1 MPIQFSNQI
10 SEQTV
15 VYIWEIT
22 ENTEELM
29 QLSSALPTIPNTYMT
44 EKRWREQLAARALIS
59 YACKELGLPIID
71 IRKDEFGKPWLVG
84 SDWHFSISHTERFIA
99 IVLDAERPV
108 GIDLEKPSPK
118 VSKVLARICSEQE
131 LNNVK
136 DSTFEHCV
144 LWSAKEALYKL
155 YGKRKVDFKQHLQIT
170 RMNDQW
176 FGKIQPEHQ
185 SSTTHQLYISHWR
198 EKYCLVVAFGLI

>member
-1 MPIQFSNQI
+1 MPIQFCNQI

-15 VYIWEIT
+15 VYIWGIT
-22 ENTEELM
+22 ENTEELLH
-29 QLSSALPTIPNTYMT
+29 LSSNLPTLPNIYTN
-44 EKRWREQLAARALIS
+44 EKRWREQLAARALVS
-59 YACKELGLPIID
+59 HACKELGLPVTD

-99 IVLDAERPV
+99 IVLDANNPI

-118 VSKVLARICSEQE
+118 VTKVLARICSEQE

-136 DSTFEHCV
+136 HSTFEHCI

-170 RMNDQW
+170 RTRDQW
-176 FGKIQPEHQ
+176 FGKIQVDDQET
-185 SSTTHQLYISHWR
+185 TTHRLYVHHWM
-198 EKYCLVVAFGLI
+198 ETYCLVVAYGLI

>member
-29 QLSSALPTIPNTYMT
+29 QLSSALPTIPNTYMA

-84 SDWHFSISHTERFIA
+84 SDWHFSISHTERYIA
-99 IVLDAERPV
+99 IVLDAKEPV

-131 LNNVK
+131 LDNVK
-136 DSTFEHCV
+136 YSTFEHCI

-155 YGKRKVDFKQHLQIT
+155 YGKRKVDFKKHLQIT
-170 RMNDQW
+170 RNYDQW
-176 FGKIQPEHQ
+176 YGKIQVDDQ
-185 SSTTHQLYISHWR
+185 DTTTHQLYVHHWMQS
-198 EKYCLVVAFGLI
+198 YCLVVAFGLI